1 MADKKEPEAR
11 ASKKKGAKKK
21 NSQLEQQIE
30 AVEEPTG
37 PKKYVMLIGDGMGD
51 FYLKELEGKTPLE
64 VAITPGMDFIASYG
78 EIGACQTIPIG
89 MNPGSDVAIM
99 GLLGYP
105 PEKKYTGRGP
115 IEAAARG
122 IELKPED
129 VAYRCNLVTLRFDG
143 NDLIMEDYSA
153 GHISTEEAVELI
165 NSINLKAATDKIEI
179 IPGVSYRH
187 ILLWRGGSGGL
198 HTYPPHD
205 LLGQNVWF
213 AFQSYD
219 EEPYLKEF
227 ILKAIEILERH
238 PINQRR
244 KMENKRPAN
253 AIWPWGQGRTP
264 DLEPFE
270 EKWGLKGAVISAVDL
285 IKGLA
290 VLSGLEVI
298 EVPGATGYID
308 TNYEGK
314 VEYALSALKEVDFV
328 LIHVEAPDE
337 ASHEGDLALKIRAID
352 EFDRRVVRYLLE
364 RIPEVTNNYRIL
376 VCCDHL
382 TPIPIRTHS
391 SKPVPWAI
399 FDSQR
404 DRTKRKDTKFC
415 ERNAYQSNLF
425 FSSGPALFEYF
436 IERKPKVREEESL

>member
-1 MADKKEPEAR
+1 MVEKKESETKTT
-11 ASKKKGAKKK
+11 KKKGTKKK
-21 NSQLEQQIE
+21 ISQTEAQVEAPLEPI
-30 AVEEPTG
+30 G
-37 PKKYVMLIGDGMGD
+37 PRKYVMLIGDGMGD

-78 EIGACQTIPIG
+78 EIGACQTIPAG

-129 VAYRCNLVTLRFDG
+129 VAYRCNLVTLRYDG

-205 LLGQNVWF
+205 LLGQSVWF

-227 ILKAIEILERH
+227 ILKAIEILEKH

-314 VEYALSALKEVDFV
+314 VEYAISALREVDFV

-337 ASHEGDLALKIRAID
+337 ASHEGDLELKIRAID
-352 EFDRRVVRYLLE
+352 EFDRRIVRYLLE
-364 RIPEVTNNYRIL
+364 KIPEVTNNFRVL

-404 DRTKRKDTKFC
+404 DKTKKRDVKFC

-425 FSSGPALFEYF
+425 FQSGPALFEYF
-436 IERKPKVREEESL
+436 LERKPKLEEAVS